1 MTNEYLASVRDQ
13 TRFYNSLCEDYLK
26 KKYDS
31 QKIGI

>member
-1 MTNEYLASVRDQ
+1 MTNEYPASVGHQ

-31 QKIGI
+31 QKFGI